1 MKVVKMYERVFKRML
16 DVLGA
21 GILLVA
27 FLIPMLIIGVIIKFV
42 SPGPVLFRQRRYG
55 KNSKPF
61 TMVKFRTMTVGT
73 PLVANQNF
81 TNMNS
86 YLFSFGKFLRKTSL
100 DELPQLINV
109 LFGQMSFIGP
119 RPLADSD
126 IAVVRMRQDSGAERV
141 TPGISGLAQVRGRN
155 SITDEAKVEYD
166 TIYASHVTF
175 SNDITIVLETIMNVL
190 GQKDINRTNKL

>member
-1 MKVVKMYERVFKRML
+1 MYERVFKRML

-155 SITDEAKVEYD
+155 SITDESKVEYD